1 MMSEQNYL
9 RSSAVSKK
17 EFDNVFKKMGKF
29 HLDFSRIITLIFM
42 IEKNR
47 KWQSSVLNG
56 PFLESKIFL
65 NPKSKTLSLAAA
77 HIIENE

>member
-1 MMSEQNYL
+1 M
-9 RSSAVSKK
+9 
-17 EFDNVFKKMGKF
+17 FFKKWASF
-29 HLDFSRIITLIFM
+29 TWIFSRIITLIFM

-47 KWQSSVLNG
+47 KLQSSVLNG